1 MAKSVA
7 GLNFIIVGA
16 SISGLASAIALKAS
30 GHNVL
35 VLEKEPQ
42 LGRTGSRSGCA
53 RVPPNGCK
61 ILFDWGLEEE
71 TKASA
76 EIAGVFT
83 VYKYDGGNANAP
95 DFIGLNQFEPNLLSE
110 ARGHFVQF
118 RHQDL
123 VHILYDKLTKRE
135 EESTPRVV
143 VVFGAEVVEIDCDA
157 CTVTTRSGETHTG
170 DAVLGAD
177 GVCGVVR
184 RTLMVEEGVEPSAFK
199 NPTGLT
205 MYSGT
210 IPMSLIANDPDLA
223 MFYQYPKNTVLMGSN
238 RGALTNVA
246 GTQNDIALVVYTP
259 DNAEDGSWAEDSERQ
274 VTDIIGPCA
283 PQLQKLA
290 SLAGPPICVQIQD
303 HYELES
309 WVSES
314 GRVLVLG
321 EAAHPFPAAA
331 LHAYSIALEDGA
343 FIGKIFSHTR
353 NRDRIPEFLYAFQE
367 HRGQR
372 CARIREMEKQ
382 IIGTITLPDG
392 EMQLKRDAA
401 MRASHAMGRNVMDAP
416 DSDLQDMHDDMRMI
430 FGYEP
435 EDDADEWWMTWGRFR
450 DSETAAEQNNF
461 IKWDFSR
468 LTSHENHDSHS

>member
-1 MAKSVA
+1 MANSFA

-16 SISGLASAIALKAS
+16 SIAGLASAIALKAS

-42 LGRTGSRSGCA
+42 LGRTGPRSGGA

-71 TKASA
+71 TRANA
-76 EIAGVFT
+76 EIAGVFA
-83 VYKYDGGNANAP
+83 VYKCSVSPLRLNAFDP
-95 DFIGLNQFEPNLLSE
+95 ELISE
-110 ARGHFVQF
+110 ARGHFTQF

-123 VHILYDKLTKRE
+123 LRILYDELTKKE
-135 EESTPRVV
+135 EDSTPRVV
-143 VVFGAEVVEIDCDA
+143 VVFGAEVVEMDCDA
-157 CTVTTRSGETHTG
+157 CAVTMRSGEIHTG
-170 DAVLGAD
+170 DAVIGAD
-177 GVCGVVR
+177 GVCGIVR
-184 RTLMVEEGVEPSAFK
+184 RTLMVEEGVEPGAFEP
-199 NPTGLT
+199 PTGLA
-205 MYSGT
+205 MYSAT
-210 IPMSLIANDPDLA
+210 IPMSLVANDPDLA
-223 MFYQYPKNTVLMGSN
+223 MFYQYPKNT
-238 RGALTNVA
+238 

-259 DNAEDGSWAEDSERQ
+259 DNAEDGGWAEDTQRQ
-274 VTDIIGPCA
+274 LTDIIGPCG

-290 SLAGPPICVQIQD
+290 ALAGPPICVQIRD
-303 HYELES
+303 RYELES

-321 EAAHPFPAAA
+321 EAAHPFPAGS

-353 NRDRIPEFLYAFQE
+353 DRDRIPEFLNAFQE
-367 HRGQR
+367 HREPR

-392 EMQLKRDAA
+392 EMQVQRDAA
-401 MRASHAMGRNVMDAP
+401 MRASHAMGRNVLDAP
-416 DSDLQDMHDDMRMI
+416 DSDLQGMHDDMRMV

-450 DSETAAEQNNF
+450 DSNTAEKQNGS
-461 IKWDFSR
+461 IDWGFSS
-468 LTSHENHDSHS
+468 LTSYENHDSDS